1 MAFIDIGIRQGSDVH
16 ARRAPLYERGGKRVF
31 DLAVSLALLPLILP
45 VIIVLYCLVASTGQG
60 GLYAHPRVGRA
71 GKVFRCWKIRTM
83 VPDAQAALPAILLA
97 RPDRALEWALYQKLT
112 KDPRV
117 IPGGHFL
124 RRTGLDELPQI
135 WNVLRGDMSLVGPRP
150 VTRAELDSYGDA
162 RHAYQRVRPGVTG
175 LWQVSG
181 RGILLFAERASL
193 DERYARQPSFMGDL
207 KIIARTLPVV
217 LRPTGY

>member
-1 MAFIDIGIRQGSDVH
+1 M
-16 ARRAPLYERGGKRVF
+16 
-31 DLAVSLALLPLILP
+31 
-45 VIIVLYCLVASTGQG
+45 
-60 GLYAHPRVGRA
+60 
-71 GKVFRCWKIRTM
+71 
-83 VPDAQAALPAILLA
+83 
-97 RPDRALEWALYQKLT
+97 YQKLT

-135 WNVLRGDMSLVGPRP
+135 WNVLRGDMSLVWPRP
-150 VTRAELDSYGDA
+150 VTRAELHSYGDA

-207 KIIARTLPVV
+207 KIIARTLPVL

>member
-1 MAFIDIGIRQGSDVH
+1 
-16 ARRAPLYERGGKRVF
+16 
-31 DLAVSLALLPLILP
+31 
-45 VIIVLYCLVASTGQG
+45 
-60 GLYAHPRVGRA
+60 
-71 GKVFRCWKIRTM
+71 M

-150 VTRAELDSYGDA
+150 VTRVELHSYGDA

-181 RGILLFAERASL
+181 RGIMLFTERASL

-207 KIIARTLPVV
+207 KIIARTLPIL